1 VKNDDKVLPMP
12 KVLTEIQV
20 KEFDQNGFLF
30 PIDAYTT
37 EEAAGLHSKF
47 IAMEDHLGHEPQKKF
62 RVKAHLP
69 FPWLCDVVRNEK
81 LLDAIEDIL
90 GPNILCWGAS
100 FFTKKANDPRF
111 VSWHTDSFYYGLEP
125 AETVTA
131 WLAFNDATVESGCV
145 QYIPG
150 THKGP
155 PAVHEIRMHENN
167 LVQQGQTVVDVP
179 EDKAVFAEVN
189 AGQVV
194 LHHESV
200 VHSSGPNNANHPR
213 VGFSIHYVAPHVKET
228 RFDGATAMLVRGD
241 NVSDNWGIDPEP
253 EHDYDPAC
261 ITSMEDTRAKFTIST
276 ADKIAVGGRS

>member
-1 VKNDDKVLPMP
+1 MSKA
-12 KVLTEIQV
+12 LTKKQV
-20 KEFDQNGFLF
+20 QEFNQDGFLY
-30 PIDAYTT
+30 PVEAYSE
-37 EEAAGLHSKF
+37 EEAKQLHDKF
-47 IAMEDHLGHEPQKKF
+47 VGMENKLGHEPQVKF
-62 RVKAHLP
+62 RIKAHLP

-81 LLDAIEDIL
+81 LLNAVEDIL

-125 AETVTA
+125 AETLTA
-131 WLAFNDATVESGCV
+131 WLAFNDSTIESGCV

-155 PAVHEIRMHENN
+155 AAVHEIRMHEHN

-179 EDKAVFAEVN
+179 EEKAVFAEVK

-200 VHSSGPNNANHPR
+200 VHGSGPNKANHPR

-228 RFDGATAMLVRGD
+228 RFKGATAMLVRGQ
-241 NVSDNWGIDPEP
+241 NIGNNWGIDPEP
-253 EHDYDPAC
+253 RYDYDPDC
-261 ITSMEDTRAKFTIST
+261 IKFMEDTRAKFTNST
-276 ADKIAVGGRS
+276 ASKIASGGRS